1 MKLIINAS
9 MEVPA
14 VALAAAAAMPVI
26 AAGERAL
33 SVVAEWWGW

>member
-14 VALAAAAAMPVI
+14 VALAAAAAMP
-26 AAGERAL
+26 GSPL
-33 SVVAEWWGW
+33 GNGH